1 MLRRNR
7 ISILTGLKVS
17 SKWHVNVY
25 FTYQNIMQRGTSR
38 KWLLKVLKCKDEM
51 YQPIETNKQ
60 MQKNGVICLVIMFN
74 PEVMVIIMSKLV
86 NSLYFL
92 LITAKTSDS
101 LSKIFKC
108 IKKISFS
115 SFRKCYELLVLSYH

>member
-17 SKWHVNVY
+17 SLACKRAFYIPEHNAKRY
-25 FTYQNIMQRGTSR
+25 LKELSFEGLEMQRWNVPTDRNQQANTKS
-38 KWLLKVLKCKDEM
+38 
-51 YQPIETNKQ
+51 
-60 MQKNGVICLVIMFN
+60 GVICLVIMFN
-74 PEVMVIIMSKLV
+74 PEAMVIIMSKLV

-115 SFRKCYELLVLSYH
+115 SFRKCYELFVLSYH